1 MLNYQGG
8 QSVKSGFYWN
18 FKRWEIVTIE
28 KGAGLLPGSETDR
41 YIKLPVLLFM
51 CSAPFLGLLYVVF
64 LPFIGFAMV
73 FWLVARKIMQFLG
86 KAITELRALVRA
98 TLRA

>member
-1 MLNYQGG
+1 MLNYRGG
-8 QSVKSGFYWN
+8 QNVKSGFYWN
-18 FKRWEIVTIE
+18 LKKWEIVIIE

-41 YIKLPVLLFM
+41 YLKVPVLLFM
-51 CSAPFLGLLYVVF
+51 CAAPILGLLYVVF
-64 LPFIGFAMV
+64 LPLLGFAMV
-73 FWLVARKIMQFLG
+73 FRLVARKSMQFLG